1 MIIDIVMV
9 FATIAIA
16 GGFAACLVM
25 LAWSLFEETKLGS
38 MFIERL
44 KRHEEDE

>member
-1 MIIDIVMV
+1 MKTLEYVKEH
-9 FATIAIA
+9 
-16 GGFAACLVM
+16 LVM

-44 KRHEEDE
+44 ERHEEDE